1 MQLGQDLSNSDK
13 IRGHFSLLI
22 VMVNRRSFLWGMGSL
37 TLTSLLSGCEKNYD
51 LKIALLQG
59 SIPIQLIAALQKESR
74 KIGIVNF
81 QPQSTLEEIYNL
93 LLTWQGKNKVTDKK
107 KSPFALPTFSKDK
120 SALIPDDLVTLG
132 NYWLNLAIAEKLI
145 EPLELNKL
153 KNWQNLP
160 PQFQN
165 LATRNDKGKLDNN
178 DKIWGAPYRWGCA
191 MIAYRNDKFAEL
203 GWQPQD
209 WSDLWREDITHKFS
223 LLNQPREVLGLIL
236 KKLGYSYNQ
245 EDLNTISELK
255 SEWIALQKQV
265 KFYDDINYLQPL
277 ILGDTW
283 LAVGWST
290 DILPLVEQYSNIS
303 AVIPQSGTSL
313 WADIWVKP
321 RQEKNNPQQLNKIYD
336 FIDFCWQEKSAKQI
350 NLFTNGVSPL
360 KSPLKS
366 NKKIPQMSSEVFAKS
381 EFIETLSS
389 ASIQQYEKL
398 WTSIV

>member
-1 MQLGQDLSNSDK
+1 
-13 IRGHFSLLI
+13 
-22 VMVNRRSFLWGMGSL
+22 MVNRRSFLWGMSSL
-37 TLTSLLSGCEKNYD
+37 TLASVLSSCEKNYD
-51 LKIALLQG
+51 LKILLLEN

-81 QPQSTLEEIYNL
+81 QPQSTLDDIYNL
-93 LLTWQGKNKVTDKK
+93 LLTWQGKKKVTEKNQ
-107 KSPFALPTFSKDK
+107 SPFSFPRFSKDE
-120 SALIPDDLVTLG
+120 STPTPDDLVTLG
-132 NYWLNLAIAEKLI
+132 NYWLNLAITEKLI

-165 LATRNDKGKLDNN
+165 LATRNDNGKLDNKG
-178 DKIWGAPYRWGCA
+178 KIWGAPYRWGCA
-191 MIAYRNDKFAEL
+191 MIAYRNDKFAQL

-209 WSDLWREDITHKFS
+209 WNDLWREDITRKFS

-236 KKLGYSYNQ
+236 KKLGYSYNT

-265 KFYDDINYLQPL
+265 KFYDDTNYLQPL

-290 DILPLVEQYSNIS
+290 DILPIAEKHSNIS
-303 AVIPQSGTSL
+303 ALIPKSGTSL

-321 RQEKNNPQQLNKIYD
+321 RQEKNNPQQLTKIYD
-336 FIDFCWQEKSAKQI
+336 FIDFCWQEKSSKQI

-366 NKKIPQMSSEVFAKS
+366 NSKIPQMSSEIFRKS
-381 EFIETLSS
+381 EFIETLPEL
-389 ASIQQYEKL
+389 SIKQYQEL